1 MELIPQ
7 DDGIS
12 VPSSGDVQAS
22 LRYYVADLNTD
33 PTLEDVV
40 GFLETE
46 LPRTF
51 GQLRLTGFDP
61 RRIGKGL
68 YSVDATYALLTQ
80 RFAGV
85 PALDPSGAGSYTF
98 SFSTTGATYHTKFA
112 KDQDAFNGTY
122 GTADATV
129 GHKINWNGQSADG
142 IDIVGPQLQ
151 ITIRKRLPGS
161 RITLPFI
168 RQIVSLTGKTNN
180 ATFMQFAAGEL
191 LFMGAEG
198 QMVVGQDTEVTYNF
212 SAAPNVASADI
223 DGVTV
228 TDIKGHEY
236 IWAFML
242 PGSNNSADIRG
253 MYKARLYDS
262 ADFTLLG
269 I

>member
-51 GQLRLTGFDP
+51 GQLKLTGFDP

-80 RFAGV
+80 RFTGV

-112 KDQDAFNGTY
+112 KDQDAFGTSPPTI
-122 GTADATV
+122 GDL
-129 GHKINWNGQSADG
+129 INWNGQTADG

-212 SAAPNVASADI
+212 SAAPNVASATV

-236 IWAFML
+236 IWSFVI
-242 PGSNNSADIRG
+242 PGGLNIPDVKGI
-253 MYKARLYDS
+253 YKARLYDS